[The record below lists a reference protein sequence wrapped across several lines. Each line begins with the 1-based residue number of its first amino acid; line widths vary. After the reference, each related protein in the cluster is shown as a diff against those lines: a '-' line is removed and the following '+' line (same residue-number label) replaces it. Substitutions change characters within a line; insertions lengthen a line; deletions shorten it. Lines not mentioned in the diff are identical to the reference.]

1 MYGSSSLRRELELF
15 AQNERPEIYR
25 GRTRL
30 SAASTYFNFQTIFQ
44 VKEQGYTSRTCRVP
58 YDSNCALT

>member
-1 MYGSSSLRRELELF
+1 MLELF